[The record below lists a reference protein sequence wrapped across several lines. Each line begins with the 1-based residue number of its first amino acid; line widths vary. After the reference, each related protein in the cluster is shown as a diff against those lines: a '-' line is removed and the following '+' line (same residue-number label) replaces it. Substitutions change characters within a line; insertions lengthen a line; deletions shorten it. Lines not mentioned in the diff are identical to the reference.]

1 MLNYLLCFFLGMIFI
16 QFVVPFFDAWI
27 THIATWFEYKKL
39 KFSEAINEGNIRMK
53 RALSSAEEDDTP
65 KYTIGFAVPA
75 CDEEIE
81 EEDDIDY
88 DT

>member
-1 MLNYLLCFFLGMIFI
+1 MLNLLFFILGMIFI
-16 QFVVPFFDAWI
+16 QFIVPFLDAWL

-39 KFSEAINEGNIRMK
+39 KYSEAINEGNIRMK
-53 RALSSAEEDDTP
+53 QALSSAEEDDTP

-81 EEDDIDY
+81 EEDDIDD